1 MATKAYFT
9 IKVAEEFCTHGY
21 QEIIRELK
29 TLPEVKNVE
38 PVRGRYNLLVEVE
51 APIRVIM
58 VAHKI
63 LPMKWVERLNI
74 MTVEPVQDDRPQR
87 LQRETL
93 QKIKDFWASRTA
105 QPELEKAEVGLG
117 RRFGK

>member
-1 MATKAYFT
+1 MATKAYFM
-9 IKVAEEFCTHGY
+9 IKVAEEFCTDGY
-21 QEIIRELK
+21 QEIIGELK
-29 TLPEVKNVE
+29 ALPEVKNVE

-63 LPMKWVERLNI
+63 MPMKWVERLNI
-74 MTVEPVQDDRPQR
+74 LTVEPVQDDRPQR

-93 QKIKDFWASRTA
+93 QKLKAFWANRTT
-105 QPELEKAEVGLG
+105 QPELEEAEVGL
-117 RRFGK
+117 RRR

>member
-1 MATKAYFT
+1 MATKAYFM
-9 IKVAEEFCTHGY
+9 IKVAEEFCTDGY

-29 TLPEVKNVE
+29 ALPEVKKVE
-38 PVRGRYNLLVEVE
+38 LVRGRYNLLVEVE

-63 LPMKWVERLNI
+63 MPMTWVERLNI
-74 MTVEPVQDDRPQR
+74 LAVEPVQEDRPQR

-93 QKIKDFWASRTA
+93 KKLKAFWASRAA
-105 QPELEKAEVGLG
+105 QLELEDAEVGL
-117 RRFGK
+117 RRR

>member
-9 IKVAEEFCTHGY
+9 IKVAEEFRTDGY
-21 QEIIRELK
+21 QEIIKELK

-74 MTVEPVQDDRPQR
+74 LTVEPVQDDRPQR

-93 QKIKDFWASRTA
+93 QKLKVFWANRTA
-105 QPELEKAEVGLG
+105 QTEFADAEVGL
-117 RRFGK
+117 RRG